1 VVSPVRGQVDR
12 MWASAL
18 GCKSSHAPAS
28 DISVLQYCVSNTL
41 TTTVNTKGQVTI
53 PEPLRAK
60 YGFAPGMKVVWIERD
75 GELIPRPVM
84 RVHELYGYLR
94 PGSGDQR
101 LTDLLLDER
110 RKSRLLEGE

>member
-1 VVSPVRGQVDR
+1 
-12 MWASAL
+12 
-18 GCKSSHAPAS
+18 
-28 DISVLQYCVSNTL
+28 
-41 TTTVNTKGQVTI
+41 
-53 PEPLRAK
+53 
-60 YGFAPGMKVVWIERD
+60 MKVVWIERD